1 MLGIWVPSALR
12 APAAPD
18 LYVGPTRKPMRVL
31 IADLM
36 TDPSQKR
43 LVVMPLTRLLFYE
56 SFAIDGFHFFPP
68 GATDLKSLRPIPNK
82 TLESA
87 GRGADIIAL
96 EGQDLR
102 EVSTSSTGF
111 DIEILSKF
119 PLVAFNVDIDWNE
132 FLEANH
138 EYDIALLKFL
148 SSKAE
153 RALDIIRLFYCRLD
167 LPNTL
172 PGQVGSWVGSGE
184 YLGALLY
191 TPEDHESYLIA
202 GAAVE
207 SSVVV
212 RGLGLELDTNPLLA
226 LPSPSDGEVAG
237 IVLHGLSLYSEALNS
252 PNETIKFTRVM
263 TLFEFLASPDE
274 YQNWKKLKGDIACHC
289 ANDKADYLRLCERFR
304 ALTSIEDTSGKQVGF
319 RTLIV
324 HNGRLLSEL
333 LAGTKSRAALFGEL
347 QGYAFAVL
355 TDMLS
360 NAGLPWAE
368 YVEYRAQ
375 LKSTLG
381 VA

>member
-1 MLGIWVPSALR
+1 
-12 APAAPD
+12 
-18 LYVGPTRKPMRVL
+18 MREL
-31 IADLM
+31 IEDLM
-36 TDPSQKR
+36 TNPSQKR

-56 SFAIDGFHFFPP
+56 PFAIDGFHFFPSEAIDL
-68 GATDLKSLRPIPNK
+68 ATLRPVPNK
-82 TLESA
+82 TLECA
-87 GRGADIIAL
+87 GAEANVIRL

-102 EVSTSSTGF
+102 EVSTSLTGF
-111 DIEILSKF
+111 NVEILSNS

-138 EYDIALLKFL
+138 DYDISLLKLL

-172 PGQVGSWVGSGE
+172 PGQIGSWEGSGE

-191 TPEDHESYLIA
+191 SPEDHESYLIA

-207 SSVVV
+207 SSAIV
-212 RGLGLELDTNPLLA
+212 RGLGLELDAAPQLA
-226 LPSPSDGEVAG
+226 LPSANDGEVAG
-237 IVLHGLSLYSEALNS
+237 VVLHGLSLYSEALNS
-252 PNETIKFTRVM
+252 SNETIKFSRVM

-289 ANDKADYLRLCERFR
+289 ASDKANYLRLCERFR
-304 ALTSIEDTSGKQVGF
+304 ALTSIENTSGKQAGL

-324 HNGRLLSEL
+324 HNGKLLPEL
-333 LAGTKSRAALFGEL
+333 LPSFKERAALFREL
-347 QGYAFAVL
+347 QGYAFTVL

-360 NAGLPWAE
+360 NAGASWVE
-368 YVEYRAQ
+368 YVEYRDQ
-375 LKSTLG
+375 LKRALG

>member
-1 MLGIWVPSALR
+1 
-12 APAAPD
+12 
-18 LYVGPTRKPMRVL
+18 MREL

-36 TDPSQKR
+36 TNPGQKR

-56 SFAIDGFHFFPP
+56 PFAIDGFHFFSP
-68 GATDLKSLRPIPNK
+68 GSIDLMSLRPVPNK

-87 GRGADIIAL
+87 RGGADVIAL

-102 EVSTSSTGF
+102 EVSTSLTRF
-111 DIEILSKF
+111 DVEILANS
-119 PLVAFNVDIDWNE
+119 PLVAFNLDIDWDE

-138 EYDIALLKFL
+138 EYDISLLKLL

-153 RALDIIRLFYCRLD
+153 RALDIVRLFYCRLD

-172 PGQVGSWVGSGE
+172 PGQIGSWEGSGE

-191 TPEDHESYLIA
+191 SPEDHESYLIA

-207 SSVVV
+207 SSVIV

-226 LPSPSDGEVAG
+226 LPSPNDGDVAG
-237 IVLHGLSLYSEALNS
+237 VVLHGLSLYSEALNS
-252 PNETIKFTRVM
+252 SNETIKFIRVM

-289 ANDKADYLRLCERFR
+289 ARDKASYLSLCERFR
-304 ALTSIEDTSGKQVGF
+304 ALTSIEDKSGKQLGL

-324 HNGRLLSEL
+324 HNGKLLPEL
-333 LAGTKSRAALFGEL
+333 LPGIKERASLFREL
-347 QGYAFAVL
+347 QGYAFTIL

-360 NAGLPWAE
+360 NAGSSWEE
-368 YVEYRAQ
+368 YVEHRGQ
-375 LKSTLG
+375 LKLALG
-381 VA
+381 VT

>member
-1 MLGIWVPSALR
+1 
-12 APAAPD
+12 
-18 LYVGPTRKPMRVL
+18 MREL

-36 TDPSQKR
+36 TNPSQKR

-56 SFAIDGFHFFPP
+56 PFAIDGFHFFPP
-68 GATDLKSLRPIPNK
+68 DATDLRSLRPIPNK

-87 GRGADIIAL
+87 GRGADSITL
-96 EGQDLR
+96 EGQELR
-102 EVSTSSTGF
+102 EVSTSLTGF
-111 DIEILSKF
+111 DNEILSTS
-119 PLVAFNVDIDWNE
+119 PLVAFNVDLDWDG
-132 FLEANH
+132 FLEADH
-138 EYDIALLKFL
+138 EYDISLLKLL

-172 PGQVGSWVGSGE
+172 PGQVGSWEGSRE

-191 TPEDHESYLIA
+191 APEDHESYLIA

-226 LPSPSDGEVAG
+226 LPSPNDGDVAG
-237 IVLHGLSLYSEALNS
+237 VVLHGLSLYSEALNS

-263 TLFEFLASPDE
+263 TLLEFLASPYE

-289 ANDKADYLRLCERFR
+289 ANDKASYLRLCERFR

-324 HNGRLLSEL
+324 HNGRLLPEL
-333 LAGTKSRAALFGEL
+333 IPGANDRAALFREL

-355 TDMLS
+355 TNMLS
-360 NAGLPWAE
+360 NAGLSWME
-368 YVEYRAQ
+368 YVEHRAQ
-375 LKSTLG
+375 IKVTLG